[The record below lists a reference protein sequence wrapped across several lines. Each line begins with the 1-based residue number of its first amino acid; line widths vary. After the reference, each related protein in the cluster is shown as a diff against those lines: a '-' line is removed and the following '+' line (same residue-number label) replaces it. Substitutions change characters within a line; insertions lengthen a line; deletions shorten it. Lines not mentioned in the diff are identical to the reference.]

1 MFRTTAEP
9 WPADTDAGLLR
20 VMRAGADTA
29 LKDLAAIR
37 ALGEQLGVPLP
48 LAEMTERRTDR
59 VFGFPGE

>member
-1 MFRTTAEP
+1 MCRTTAEP
-9 WPADTDAGLLR
+9 WPADTDAGLLG

-37 ALGEQLGVPLP
+37 ALGDQLGVALP
-48 LAEMTERRTDR
+48 WRRTERRTDR

>member
-1 MFRTTAEP
+1 VPTP
-9 WPADTDAGLLR
+9 
-20 VMRAGADTA
+20 

-37 ALGEQLGVPLP
+37 ALGEQLGVALP